1 MEELSASHIEDSE
14 QDKNVQQNPAEYIPE
29 DTHFDVSNTDTEQQN
44 TDMQLAYELYPDNP
58 EYLAKDL
65 EALVNTTWPDEY
77 A

>member
-14 QDKNVQQNPAEYIPE
+14 QQKNVQQNPAEYIPA
-29 DTHFDVSNTDTEQQN
+29 DSHFDVADTNAEQQN
-44 TDMQLAYELYPDNP
+44 TDLQLAYELYPDTP